1 MTVVF
6 YTNFINHHQV
16 PLADEFYRI
25 LGDDYKMVTFEPLPE
40 SFRLKGYADYS
51 YKPYLIEAFRSEE
64 SMERARQLAIAAD
77 IVILGAAPEWLI
89 HERLRINKIT
99 FRYGERLFKKI
110 DGRFLRRSFW
120 KRLYDEHTRYRN
132 KPLYMLAASA
142 YMKSDVRKLFAYPN
156 KVFKWGYFT
165 NASEIDIHQVLE
177 GKRNIDKIRIL
188 WCGSFTQV
196 KRPDL
201 IVQLAYML
209 KKENIN
215 FHIDMVGEAS
225 GWTGL
230 IQDMIADLD
239 VADCVSMLGSFPN
252 EQLLRMMQEY
262 HIFAFTSD
270 RGEGWGVVLNEAM
283 GKWKSRKDLSG
294 GKKTAEEIE
303 KDRLQSQLS
312 GDMTKKDINDIF
324 ENFPNMSKA
333 QQDFYEALLQYDS
346 LEGTYIGQ
354 YGKEDIIIEASNL
367 KDKMQAIRKQDLD
380 DHSRELLL
388 EKMNEIDMA
397 MSAQGN
403 RKGDFYSG
411 VLGAPINKTLF
422 QGLES
427 KRYDFSEID
436 EY

>member
-110 DGRFLRRSFW
+110 DRRFLRRSFW

-142 YMKSDVRKLFAYPN
+142 YMKSDVKKLFAYPN

-177 GKRNIDKIRIL
+177 DKRSTSKIRIL
-188 WCGSFTQV
+188 WCGSIAQV

-230 IQDMIADLD
+230 IQDMIVDLD
-239 VADCVSMLGSFPN
+239 VTDCVSMLGSFPN
-252 EQLLRMMQEY
+252 EKLLRMMQEY

-283 GKWKSRKDLSG
+283 GNGCTVVASNRIGAAPFLIKNRINGLLFESGNVQSLYEQVLALIDDREFRESLAIQAYYTISEEWSPRK
-294 GKKTAEEIE
+294 AA
-303 KDRLQSQLS
+303 
-312 GDMTKKDINDIF
+312 
-324 ENFPNMSKA
+324 ENFIRLAKGIILNSIPKIEDGPCSKA
-333 QQDFYEALLQYDS
+333 
-346 LEGTYIGQ
+346 
-354 YGKEDIIIEASNL
+354 IIINH
-367 KDKMQAIRKQDLD
+367 KK
-380 DHSRELLL
+380 LL
-388 EKMNEIDMA
+388 
-397 MSAQGN
+397 
-403 RKGDFYSG
+403 R
-411 VLGAPINKTLF
+411 
-422 QGLES
+422 
-427 KRYDFSEID
+427 
-436 EY
+436 

>member
-1 MTVVF
+1 M
-6 YTNFINHHQV
+6 
-16 PLADEFYRI
+16 
-25 LGDDYKMVTFEPLPE
+25 
-40 SFRLKGYADYS
+40 
-51 YKPYLIEAFRSEE
+51 
-64 SMERARQLAIAAD
+64 AR
-77 IVILGAAPEWLI
+77 
-89 HERLRINKIT
+89 
-99 FRYGERLFKKI
+99 
-110 DGRFLRRSFW
+110 
-120 KRLYDEHTRYRN
+120 
-132 KPLYMLAASA
+132 SA
-142 YMKSDVRKLFAYPN
+142 YSRFRDNMGRAVRRLNEA
-156 KVFKWGYFT
+156 
-165 NASEIDIHQVLE
+165 I
-177 GKRNIDKIRIL
+177 RNEDN
-188 WCGSFTQV
+188 Q
-196 KRPDL
+196 
-201 IVQLAYML
+201 L
-209 KKENIN
+209 KKQAYENQKKRIEN
-215 FHIDMVGEAS
+215 FRDK
-225 GWTGL
+225 
-230 IQDMIADLD
+230 
-239 VADCVSMLGSFPN
+239 VAKQHKQKNFD
-252 EQLLRMMQEY
+252 
-262 HIFAFTSD
+262 
-270 RGEGWGVVLNEAM
+270 LNEAM
-283 GKWKSRKDLSG
+283 EKWKSRKDLSG

-422 QGLES
+422 QGLQS
-427 KRYDFSEID
+427 QQYDFSEID